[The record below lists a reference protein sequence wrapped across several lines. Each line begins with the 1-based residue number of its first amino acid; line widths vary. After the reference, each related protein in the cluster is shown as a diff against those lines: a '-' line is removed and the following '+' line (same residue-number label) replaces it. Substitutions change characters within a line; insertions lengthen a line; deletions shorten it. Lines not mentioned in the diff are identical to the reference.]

1 MNPCTLGWYLPL
13 LVKDVPGALQPSDGD
28 RHKSGTTLFSIGAP
42 PKLDDDGADDLQA
55 GQQHSATRNGMK
67 TRGNQT
73 VSQSSSSSQRPAGV
87 SMPSSSKGT
96 SSSGSGSQPDY
107 YSKYK
112 QSSTWKD
119 LDSKFRRD
127 LPDDAYVG
135 RMVYRGLVMR
145 SCPDIRMLDGL
156 EVSDKEKDKAERILK
171 EVLGAAARDRDKEK
185 EKEKETRERE
195 SRDVRDPREKAHH
208 HHKSKTA
215 ATASDGETRVVRRE
229 R

>member
-28 RHKSGTTLFSIGAP
+28 RHKSGTNPFSIGAP
-42 PKLDDDGADDLQA
+42 PKLEDDGTDDPQV

-67 TRGNQT
+67 SRGNHQT
-73 VSQSSSSSQRPAGV
+73 VSQSSSTGHDAVGSSL
-87 SMPSSSKGT
+87 SSTKGT
-96 SSSGSGSQPDY
+96 SGSDSHPDY

-112 QSSTWKD
+112 QNSTWKD

-156 EVSDKEKDKAERILK
+156 EVSEKERDKAERILK

-185 EKEKETRERE
+185 GKDSRE
-195 SRDVRDPREKAHH
+195 SRDSKDSREKAQ
-208 HHKSKTA
+208 HKIRTA
-215 ATASDGETRVVRRE
+215 ALALEGETRVVRRE